1 MGIFLRAVLITVFY
15 FFSQAYAME
24 EGEIPNVVVTP
35 CSGQKDGHKVKIGS
49 NRYYCHK
56 GIMVKEGLKPDFED
70 CKQGDK
76 SCGGVYKDVEP
87 PKTGSSSSSSSSK
100 DVEPPNS
107 TTSPAQPNPM
117 TPVPPSSPPPAPPA
131 PAAPV
136 PSAPP
141 AVPALP
147 PVPNVP
153 YDPKLREALEDWR
166 KKWVA
171 IFDSFKVNAQDIH
184 RWFING
190 LVSCKNRFSPG
201 TEYHSQCV
209 EGEIKQY
216 EINKDNLSK
225 RIERAK
231 SDMAKEQAEITKGV
245 HGVPSVNP
253 NIGDGGATGGANAGG
268 GNTTIN
274 NTTVV
279 NNTTTITGGDSAGG
293 SGGGS
298 SGSGSGSGGSG
309 GGSGGGTRVGGS
321 DRGNGARGDGEG
333 DKKGSISEFCQKN
346 KNALVCQDA
355 SGEFKANNDDIKAKD
370 KPSRDLS
377 KFSVTSYFANDSGS
391 CPADISV
398 DLGLFGHMDIS
409 YSWFCRV
416 ARMIRPFIIAIA
428 WISAL
433 LIIVKGSGD

>member
-1 MGIFLRAVLITVFY
+1 
-15 FFSQAYAME
+15 
-24 EGEIPNVVVTP
+24 
-35 CSGQKDGHKVKIGS
+35 
-49 NRYYCHK
+49 
-56 GIMVKEGLKPDFED
+56 MVKEGLKPDFED
-70 CKQGDK
+70 CKEGDK

-87 PKTGSSSSSSSSK
+87 PKSGGSSSSSSHSK

-107 TTSPAQPNPM
+107 APAPAQPNPM

-147 PVPNVP
+147 PMPNVP
-153 YDPKLREALEDWR
+153 YDPRIKEALEEWR

-171 IFDSFKVNAQDIH
+171 IFDSFKTNAQDIH
-184 RWFING
+184 RWFIND
-190 LVSCKNRFSPG
+190 LVYCKNYFPAGSQA
-201 TEYHSQCV
+201 HSGCV
-209 EGEIKQY
+209 DVAIKTY
-216 EINKDNLSK
+216 EKNKQNLSE
-225 RIERAK
+225 RINRAQ
-231 SDMAKEQAEITKGV
+231 SDMAKEEAEITKGV
-245 HGVPSVNP
+245 HRVPSVNP
-253 NIGDGGATGGANAGG
+253 NVGDGGAGSGANAGG

-274 NTTVV
+274 STTVV

-293 SGGGS
+293 SGSGS

-321 DRGNGARGDGEG
+321 DRGKGGRGDGEG
-333 DKKGSISEFCQKN
+333 NKQGSISEFCQKN
-346 KNALVCQDA
+346 KNALVCKDA
-355 SGEFKANNDDIKAKD
+355 SGEFKANNDDLKTTG

-377 KFSVTSYFANDSGS
+377 KFSVTSYFENDSGS

-398 DLGLFGHMDIS
+398 DLGLFGHMDVS